1 MTSIPRPKT
10 NRIPAIAL
18 AVMLAALLVPVA
30 ASAQRAGKVVAKKA
44 DNTTLGETILTNTK
58 GRTLYS
64 LSAETKGRF
73 ICTASCLSIWHPL
86 VVKAGVKPTGPVK
99 LGTIERP
106 DGRTQ
111 VTYKGRPLYS
121 FGGDTKAG
129 QANGQGIKDVG
140 TWRAASIAKISPQP
154 EPEPQPTPNPYPNP
168 YGY

>member
-1 MTSIPRPKT
+1 MTSKPRHKR

-18 AVMLAALLVPVA
+18 VAILAALLIPA
-30 ASAQRAGKVVAKKA
+30 AVSAQQTSKVVAKKA
-44 DNTTLGETILTNTK
+44 DNSILGETILTNTK

-64 LSAETKGRF
+64 LSAETKGKF

-86 VVKAGVKPTGPVK
+86 VIKHGVKPAGPVK
-99 LGTIERP
+99 LGTVKRP

-111 VTYKGRPLYS
+111 VSYKGRPLYS
-121 FGGDTKAG
+121 FGGDNKAG

-140 TWRAASIAKISPQP
+140 TWRAATIAKISPKP
-154 EPEPQPTPNPYPNP
+154 EPEPQPAPNPYPSP